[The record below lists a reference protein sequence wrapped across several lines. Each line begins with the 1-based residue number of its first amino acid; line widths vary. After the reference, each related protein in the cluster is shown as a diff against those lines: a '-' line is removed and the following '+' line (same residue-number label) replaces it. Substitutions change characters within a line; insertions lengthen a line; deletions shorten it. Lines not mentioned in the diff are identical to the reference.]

1 MYAAICT
8 RPNTSQAV
16 GMVSKHNSK
25 PTEAYL
31 TAAKQILRY
40 LKSTLNFA
48 LKYQKSENGL
58 LIGYCD
64 ADWANDPDDR
74 HFTTGHLFL
83 SAGGVISWL
92 SKKQAV
98 VALSPAQKIPWYFSL
113 WSLCNGRKY
122 WCMVYHGTWYTTV

>member
-16 GMVSKHNSK
+16 GMVSKYNSK
-25 PTEAYL
+25 PTEAHL

-74 HFTTGHLFL
+74 HFTSGSSTRFHVSFSISDLYFESAASFHSLAQSL
-83 SAGGVISWL
+83 SRASFNVFGLVILHTLYAAW
-92 SKKQAV
+92 
-98 VALSPAQKIPWYFSL
+98 
-113 WSLCNGRKY
+113 
-122 WCMVYHGTWYTTV
+122 